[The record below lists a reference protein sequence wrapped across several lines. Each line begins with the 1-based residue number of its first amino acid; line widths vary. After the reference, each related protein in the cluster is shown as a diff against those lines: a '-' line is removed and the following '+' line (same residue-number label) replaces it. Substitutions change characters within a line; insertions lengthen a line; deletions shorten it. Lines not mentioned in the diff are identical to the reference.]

1 MDDFLVNLQMP
12 VLTVGVV
19 GGGPDLRQST
29 PCQSITYQFGVWS
42 RKEGGGGRFMVR
54 LRQPT
59 PRQLKAVLIDVLM
72 PKGRGVQAQ
81 TSKIQ
86 TQTSQIQVQTS
97 KIQFIVLFTNWLT
110 MRDLEVLVP
119 LKFMIFRCA
128 SFPAGPESYIY

>member
-1 MDDFLVNLQMP
+1 
-12 VLTVGVV
+12 
-19 GGGPDLRQST
+19 
-29 PCQSITYQFGVWS
+29 
-42 RKEGGGGRFMVR
+42 MVR

-110 MRDLEVLVP
+110 MRDLKVLVP
-119 LKFMIFRCA
+119 PNFMVFRRA
-128 SFPAGPESYIY
+128 SFWTCPKKHTYTILLNFLGRLGLGWGRAGVGTGLVTGMRH